1 MPENDDLTAMLD
13 GGWTVAGYS
22 TCLSTLGMITHHVLL
37 QKGSKLST
45 VNIGVNG
52 VDEQGRG
59 VQVLAPAPPAKKKGW
74 FG

>member
-37 QKGSKLST
+37 QKGNKLSA

-52 VDEQGRG
+52 VDEIGRG
-59 VQVLAPAPPAKKKGW
+59 VQVIAPAPPAKEKGW